1 MKLRNRARAWA
12 VLLALS
18 SSLAASAARAT
29 PPPTTLGPELQV
41 DLPVLTG
48 AAGEQSAPGAAGDG
62 RGLLVAWRSTMWRNE
77 IRAARMTPDGEVL
90 DPVGVLVDGFER
102 SEGPV
107 VVAQGGGA
115 FLVAWEKEPAC
126 IYVSRV
132 TTDGTLVV
140 GAPLLVNQGPSDTS
154 SHGPAVAWN
163 GSSFWVLWSRNGAAA
178 GVYGAR
184 VSPDGRLLDATP
196 VKIAGVFGRP
206 AVAAEGP
213 RALAVWSGDGAS
225 AGPVVRGARLGED
238 GALLD
243 AEPVPLLDLGTEPAG
258 GAALAWN
265 GSAYLLAAARGGA
278 APEIRAARVGP
289 DGEALDGAGL
299 ALGRATVMLADGPT
313 VAWNGSRFVVLWAT
327 QEMQE
332 GRETPRLAGALVG
345 ADGQVAAM
353 PGRDWTTSGG
363 GPALA
368 VNGPDAFA
376 FWAEVSWWTD
386 RGVPA
391 DLDVQGVRLGREGGA
406 AGKPALISR
415 GTNLQSEPVIASGGD
430 RLLVVWEDRR
440 EDKANGDVYAAR
452 LAPDGKTLDP
462 VALALGTGPAAQRAP
477 AVTWTGEEFL
487 VAWNEGARG
496 LFAARVS
503 AAGEVLDRPP
513 LPVPGTAGQALLADP
528 AVCGDGDGALLAWG
542 ARAAGGP
549 SRTRDAAILGLR
561 IPRKG
566 TVAQGTRF
574 TVAATADSEDP
585 PVLRLRC
592 NQRAAVLVWSGTRDP
607 QDRLGLWVARLER
620 GAAAPVEPSLLQGR
634 MLFDEWAG
642 IGTDGDGFLITWRFP
657 DGLGRRTVF
666 GQRVA
671 PDGRLL
677 DDPPRRIGISNS
689 GRRVTTIWDGT
700 QYVVLA
706 VNTSGGRPFD
716 LRGLRVGPGGG
727 VLDEDWFVVSTLAT
741 DLGGTG
747 SGADGVAVGPGRSV
761 IVYDQFADGTAT
773 GNPRVY
779 ARVLVTPPGGPEP
792 GAGVDAGT
800 GDAGADAAAG
810 EGGAGAGSDGGAG
823 AGDGLAGDAP
833 AATSAGGGGCACA
846 MAGVRP
852 GGGPAALLALAIARA
867 LARARRRAGRGRGS
881 RLPNDRRV

>member
-1 MKLRNRARAWA
+1 MKLRNRARVVSMLVA
-12 VLLALS
+12 VSLP
-18 SSLAASAARAT
+18 LAASPAHAA

-126 IYVSRV
+126 VYVSRV
-132 TTDGTLVV
+132 TTDGVLAV

-154 SHGPAVAWN
+154 SRGPAVAWN
-163 GSSFWVLWSRNGAAA
+163 GSSFWVLWSRNGEAA

-196 VKIAGVFGRP
+196 VKLAGVFGRP

-213 RALAVWSGDGAS
+213 RALAAWSGEGAA
-225 AGPVVRGARLGED
+225 AGPLVRGARLGED

-243 AEPVPLLDLGTEPAG
+243 ADPLPLLDVGTEIAG
-258 GAALAWN
+258 SAALAWN
-265 GSAYLLAAARGGA
+265 GSVYLLAAARGGA

-289 DGEALDGAGL
+289 DGKALDGAGL
-299 ALGRATVMLADGPT
+299 ALGRAAVMLADGPT

-327 QEMQE
+327 QEMEE

-345 ADGQVAAM
+345 GDGQVAAM

-368 VNGPDAFA
+368 VSGGDAFA

-386 RGVPA
+386 RGIPA
-391 DLDVQGVRLGREGGA
+391 DLDVQGLRLGREGGA

-430 RLLVVWEDRR
+430 RLLVAWEDRR
-440 EDKANGDVYAAR
+440 DDKANGDIYAAR
-452 LAPDGKTLDP
+452 LASDGKTLDP
-462 VALALGTGPAAQRAP
+462 VALALGTGPGVQRAP
-477 AVTWTGEEFL
+477 AVAWTGEEFL
-487 VAWNEGARG
+487 VAWNEGPRG

-513 LPVPGTAGQALLADP
+513 LPVPGTAGQALLSDP

-542 ARAAGGP
+542 ARAAAGP
-549 SRTRDAAILGLR
+549 SRSRDAAIHGLR
-561 IPRKG
+561 IPGKA

-574 TVAATADSEDP
+574 TITTTADSEDP

-592 NQRAAVLVWSGTRDP
+592 NQRAAVLVWSGTLEP
-607 QDRLGLWVARLER
+607 QGRLGLWVARLER
-620 GAAAPVEPSLLQGR
+620 GALAPVEPSLLQER
-634 MLFDEWAG
+634 ILFDEWAG
-642 IGTDGDGFLITWRFP
+642 IGTDGAGFLIAWRHP

-700 QYVVLA
+700 QWVVLA
-706 VNTSGGRPFD
+706 VNTAGGRPFD

-747 SGADGVAVGPGRSV
+747 SGADGVAVGPGRSI

-779 ARVLVTPPGGPEP
+779 ARLLVTPPGGTEP
-792 GAGVDAGT
+792 GADAGAGGPDAGGGT
-800 GDAGADAAAG
+800 DAGAD
-810 EGGAGAGSDGGAG
+810 GGAGDSA
-823 AGDGLAGDAP
+823 AGDAP
-833 AATSAGGGGCACA
+833 AGATASTGGGCACA
-846 MAGVRP
+846 M
-852 GGGPAALLALAIARA
+852 GGASRGARPAALLTLAIALA
-867 LARARRRAGRGRGS
+867 LSRVRRRARRGCA
-881 RLPNDRRV
+881 RLPNDRHV